1 MSEATLQ
8 HSPGPWVVEIHIP
21 RGSADAEYN
30 VLAPNPDHGR
40 KSVCY
45 SGRYLSVARGLDDE
59 ANARL
64 IAAAPEMLE
73 ALKEIHKL
81 WCCPA
86 PKTMRDWSAR
96 CDVMAD
102 YARAAIAKA
111 EGR

>member
-1 MSEATLQ
+1 MTGRTRTEQAQ
-8 HSPGPWVVEIHIP
+8 HTPGPWKVDETGEFIETEYPANLRGEYTHICDFRRP
-21 RGSADAEYN
+21 MGAEY
-30 VLAPNPDHGR
+30 R
-40 KSVCY
+40 
-45 SGRYLSVARGLDDE
+45 

-73 ALKEIHKL
+73 ALREIHKL

-96 CDVMAD
+96 CDVMTD